1 MNLPS
6 TEKGLRE
13 WLVILEILEDS
24 YSQGLK
30 WADHKAVTDF
40 YAAKVKEVKTEI
52 EAIEDALCVR
62 HQQTKQ
68 GNQVI

>member
-6 TEKGLRE
+6 TEKGLRDR
-13 WLVILEILEDS
+13 LGVLEILEDS

-30 WADHKAVTDF
+30 WASHKAVTDF

-52 EAIEDALCVR
+52 EAIEDALCVINR
-62 HQQTKQ
+62 QNKETK
-68 GNQVI
+68 

>member
-6 TEKGLRE
+6 TEKGLRDR
-13 WLVILEILEDS
+13 LGILEILEDS

-40 YAAKVKEVKTEI
+40 YDAKVKEVKTEI
-52 EAIEDALCVR
+52 EAIEDALCVINR
-62 HQQTKQ
+62 QNKETK
-68 GNQVI
+68 